1 MKVTPLGD
9 RILVKR
15 LDPKEEEVRG
25 GIIIP
30 DSAKEKPLEAEVIAV
45 GEGKRS
51 DSGEIIPMTLKAGD
65 VILLGKYAGTEVKL
79 NDVEHIILR
88 EDEALAVIVK

>member
-1 MKVTPLGD
+1 MKVKPLGD

-15 LDPKEEEVRG
+15 LDPKEEVRG

-30 DSAKEKPLEAEVIAV
+30 DSAKEKPLEAEVMAI
-45 GEGKRS
+45 GDGKRNEK
-51 DSGEIIPMTLKAGD
+51 GELIPMNVKVGD
-65 VILLGKYAGTEVKL
+65 SILLGKYAGTEVKL

-88 EDEALAVIVK
+88 EDEVLAVIEK